1 MLSLALLST
10 GLVAYHHLGHP
21 LALRALA
28 RALEKPPNGPAP
40 RLRVAVLVPAY
51 QEERRIID
59 KLRNLAA
66 LEDRPQSFAIHVLCD
81 GCSDATARLAR
92 EEAARLA
99 QEDVQVIV
107 TEHLQNR
114 GKASVLAQ
122 ALRDVDADVAV
133 LTDVS
138 SAVRSDALRLALR
151 WFADPDVG
159 VVCGRY
165 AISPR
170 AQAGERAYWA
180 YQNKIRALEARAAS
194 PMGVNGAFYAM
205 RLVGLP
211 AVAPDTINDD
221 FVLPMRIVA
230 AGRRAVLD
238 EEIEIEELEP
248 STSRQDWRRRM
259 RLGAGNLQQIFLC
272 GSLFSLKRP
281 RVAFVFASGKALRAF
296 MPFLLIV
303 AFLSSLALA
312 LRGETIGLA
321 LLVPQAIG
329 YALAAI
335 GALQGGGP
343 LAIFARAVSGYAA
356 AGLGATRWLL
366 GKPVAWSA
374 STDEETYV
382 SPGAASAKRALDIAL
397 ATGALLVTAILF
409 VPIALAIKLESPGPI
424 FYRQLRVGERT
435 PRSTRLFHLIKFR
448 TMRADAESKT
458 GPVWSSDQD
467 PRITRV
473 GRFLRKTRLDEL
485 PQCVNVLLGDM
496 SIVGPRPERP
506 AFFSKLEAEIPFYV
520 ERTYGLKPGI
530 TGLAQVTLGY
540 DADIEDVRKKV
551 LHDHAYAL
559 KIASAWSCLRADVS
573 IILRTVAVMALGK
586 GR

>member
-10 GLVAYHHLGHP
+10 GLAAYHHAGYP
-21 LALRALA
+21 FALRALA
-28 RALEKPPNGPAP
+28 RPAETPPTGPAP
-40 RLRVAVLVPAY
+40 LLRIAVLVPAY
-51 QEERRIID
+51 QEERRIVD

-81 GCSDATARLAR
+81 GCSDATARLASD
-92 EEAARLA
+92 EAARLA
-99 QEDVQVIV
+99 QDGVQVIV
-107 TEHLQNR
+107 TDHPHNR

-122 ALRDVDADVAV
+122 ALRDIDADVAV

-180 YQNKIRALEARAAS
+180 YQNKIRALESRAAS

-205 RLVGLP
+205 RLESLP
-211 AVAPDTINDD
+211 PVPSDAINDD

-272 GSLFSLKRP
+272 RSLFSWKRP
-281 RVAFVFASGKALRAF
+281 RLAFVFASGKALRAI

-312 LRGETIGLA
+312 LRGETAGLA

-329 YALAAI
+329 YALAAV

-343 LAIFARAVSGYAA
+343 LAIFTRAVSGYAA

-366 GKPVAWSA
+366 GKPIAWRA
-374 STDEETYV
+374 SPDEETYV
-382 SPGAASAKRALDIAL
+382 SPGAAAAKRALDIAL

-409 VPIALAIKLESPGPI
+409 IPIALAIKLESPGPI

-467 PRITRV
+467 PRITGV

-496 SIVGPRPERP
+496 SVVGPRPERP

-559 KIASAWSCLRADVS
+559 KIASAWSCLRADLS